1 MAQQYTGKMQ
11 GRTKMTQ
18 AQVELRFQKAEFR
31 VNETA
36 LTINTPIDSVAI
48 FAKDEQLKEL
58 HKELGMYLED
68 KE

>member
-1 MAQQYTGKMQ
+1 
-11 GRTKMTQ
+11 MTQ

-31 VNETA
+31 VNVTA
-36 LTINTPIDSVAI
+36 LTINTPIDSIAI
-48 FAKDEQLKEL
+48 FAKDEQLREL

>member
-1 MAQQYTGKMQ
+1 
-11 GRTKMTQ
+11 MTQ
-18 AQVELRFQKAEFR
+18 AQVELRFQEAKFN

-36 LTINTPIDSVAI
+36 VTINTPIDSIAI

-68 KE
+68 KEQK

>member
-1 MAQQYTGKMQ
+1 
-11 GRTKMTQ
+11 MTQ

-58 HKELGMYLED
+58 HKELGMYLEGLI
-68 KE
+68 E